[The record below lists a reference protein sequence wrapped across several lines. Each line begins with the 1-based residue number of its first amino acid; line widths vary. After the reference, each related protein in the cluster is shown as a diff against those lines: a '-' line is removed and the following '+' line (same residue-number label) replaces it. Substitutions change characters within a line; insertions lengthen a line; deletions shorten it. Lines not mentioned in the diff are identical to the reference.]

1 MTWQFVDTRH
11 PGFRRSLIVALA
23 LAVAGTG
30 MAAAQQTVYVGG
42 SGKKPV
48 EVHMEAL
55 DRLISPYRSR
65 VVLDP
70 PGQAPQSAF
79 LLGSPPAATAAPLTK
94 PLVAPTATP
103 IAAPEPKPA
112 VAAAMPAP
120 ASEAAPAMPE
130 PTVTL
135 PTLTAAAEPSLPE
148 LVPAT
153 EPAPLTPVAVEPLSE
168 PPAEPMPSTPETVAL
183 APPEPLPATEPE
195 PVAVP
200 EPEPTVAALT
210 PGPAPASGEILSIP
224 FSGGSSELP
233 GSGEAN
239 LAAIAAQLAA
249 NDNLRAQVKAY
260 ADGSSGS
267 ASSARRLSL
276 SRALAVRSILIELG
290 VRSTRIDVRAL
301 GDRNEGGAP
310 DRVDVLVINR

>member
-1 MTWQFVDTRH
+1 MTRQFVDPRR
-11 PGFRRSLIVALA
+11 PGFRRSLIAALA
-23 LAVAGTG
+23 FAFAGTG

-42 SGKKPV
+42 SGKIPV

-65 VVLDP
+65 VILDP
-70 PGQAPQSAF
+70 PGRAPRSAF
-79 LLGSPPAATAAPLTK
+79 LLGSPPATAAAPQVK
-94 PLVAPTATP
+94 PLVAPTATS
-103 IAAPEPKPA
+103 IAAPEPKPE
-112 VAAAMPAP
+112 VAAAMPEP
-120 ASEAAPAMPE
+120 TPEAAPAMPE
-130 PTVTL
+130 PTVT
-135 PTLTAAAEPSLPE
+135 PPKLTAAAEPSLPE
-148 LVPAT
+148 LVPAM
-153 EPAPLTPVAVEPLSE
+153 EPTPLPPVAVEPLPE
-168 PPAEPMPSTPETVAL
+168 PPPAPEPSTTATVAL
-183 APPEPLPATEPE
+183 VPPEPEPAPEPE

-200 EPEPTVAALT
+200 EPEPIVAALT
-210 PGPAPASGEILSIP
+210 PEPAPASGEILSIP
-224 FSGGSSELP
+224 FTGGSSELP
-233 GSGEAN
+233 GGAEEN
-239 LAAIAAQLAA
+239 LKAIAAQLAA
-249 NDNLRAQVKAY
+249 GDGLRAQVKAY